1 MVILLEN
8 DYLFYGGYSALQN
21 FYLIISPIIIMEQKR
36 KWSLGIR
43 AIKAF
48 EYENTSDVKMMQLL
62 RKKKKF
68 RLQLSVLG
76 TQGTI
81 LETVTP
87 DIDGFTDEPVVH
99 QCDVQVVENNFID
112 DFE

>member
-21 FYLIISPIIIMEQKR
+21 FCLIISPIIIMEQKQ
-36 KWSLGIR
+36 KWYLGIR
-43 AIKAF
+43 AIEAF

-62 RKKKKF
+62 RKKNV

-81 LETVTP
+81 LEAVTL
-87 DIDGFTDEPVVH
+87 ILMVL
-99 QCDVQVVENNFID
+99 QMNQLFINVI
-112 DFE
+112 FKL

>member
-36 KWSLGIR
+36 KWYLGIR

-62 RKKKKF
+62 RKKKIQTTAKCTRNPRDNF
-68 RLQLSVLG
+68 RNG
-76 TQGTI
+76 H
-81 LETVTP
+81 P
-87 DIDGFTDEPVVH
+87 
-99 QCDVQVVENNFID
+99 
-112 DFE
+112 